1 MGYFCKQNVSPIT
14 IKIAQSGHTGFNFV
28 VNRFAFV
35 PRSKRRKAVRW
46 RRWRRRRRRR
56 RPDGV
61 IWLIAKNT
69 FPPKNVD
76 FWPWKY
82 VLNFFIDNRFT
93 EDMFDASLPSSI
105 QTVLWQSTKP
115 WSSLVEGDEGCRGP
129 SGKLLCLR
137 QSQ

>member
-1 MGYFCKQNVSPIT
+1 MTTMTTST
-14 IKIAQSGHTGFNFV
+14 TA
-28 VNRFAFV
+28 A
-35 PRSKRRKAVRW
+35 AA
-46 RRWRRRRRRR
+46 RRRH
-56 RPDGV
+56 
-61 IWLIAKNT
+61 LANCEKY
-69 FPPKNVD
+69 FPTKKRQ
-76 FWPWKY
+76 FLALKICFK
-82 VLNFFIDNRFT
+82 FFIDNRFT